1 MWVSIAARL
10 ICTRETVHF
19 SGVVCTAPEKLCT
32 HMHPKNTS
40 LIPKETQN
48 LTTKFCIMQL
58 SHEETTPA
66 LSSLSS
72 WGWESGKLCGCL
84 LPISTSRTSNTGENK
99 GKETKKTYELS
110 KTLPEAQRTQ
120 GIDSLT
126 WVISPAKYNA
136 TCIGSKFG
144 QHVMQLELVPS
155 VATRWCYLHYLQNCP
170 PDGAICISC
179 KFGHQMAPLAL
190 VPNLATRWRYFHWLQ
205 IWPPDGTTC
214 ISYKFSYQVE
224 SLALVAKL
232 ATRWLKCF

>member
-110 KTLPEAQRTQ
+110 KT
-120 GIDSLT
+120 G
-126 WVISPAKYNA
+126 
-136 TCIGSKFG
+136 
-144 QHVMQLELVPS
+144 H
-155 VATRWCYLHYLQNCP
+155 LHMLLLR
-170 PDGAICISC
+170 G
-179 KFGHQMAPLAL
+179 APL
-190 VPNLATRWRYFHWLQ
+190 YQ
-205 IWPPDGTTC
+205 IRSFFEHCSKSLWPPPPSCWTLCCNFFDG
-214 ISYKFSYQVE
+214 F
-224 SLALVAKL
+224 
-232 ATRWLKCF
+232 LKKRVNVCRDKIRQNNA